1 MPIADYLRST
11 PFKIAAAYAGLFS
24 VSVVVLFGAAYWLV
38 ADEMKAALRTSI
50 EEDTHAL
57 LGTYRSGGLDALRR
71 AIDERMTDADAAGS
85 IYSVMDGSGAV
96 LIGYSGIAEPFVDWR
111 EFLVDPKSYRHT
123 EDDDLEAVLGRGTRV
138 GGATLVVARSL
149 HGLKE
154 VQEVLLESLTWTLG
168 LTVVLAL
175 LGGVALG
182 HGAVRRLER
191 INRTFQEI
199 IDGDLSRRV
208 PIRGRRDEVDHL
220 ASNINRMLDRIA
232 ELMANLQQ
240 VTSDIAHDLRTPLSR
255 LRQGLEAVRR
265 REASADE
272 YQAAVD
278 HAIEQ
283 TDSIFATFSALLR
296 IAQIESKV
304 QRSHFVT
311 VDLSEVARRIVDAYE
326 SVVEDAG
333 QSLCGRIAGGVEIH
347 GDRDLLAQMLA
358 NLVENA
364 AQHCPSGT
372 EIVVAVEGGPVPM
385 LSVADTGPGVPAQER
400 DAVLRRFYR
409 LEKSR
414 TTPGSG
420 LGLALVKAIAE
431 VHGATMTLEDNRPG
445 LRVSFRFPAAAAP

>member
-50 EEDTHAL
+50 EEDTQTL

-71 AIDERMTDADAAGS
+71 AIDARMTDADAPGS
-85 IYSVMDGSGAV
+85 FYSVMDGSGAV
-96 LIGYSGIAEPFVDWR
+96 LIGYSGIAAPFLDWR

-208 PIRGRRDEVDHL
+208 PIRARRDEVDHL

-431 VHGATMTLEDNRPG
+431 VHGASMTLEDNRPG